1 MKLPHKRQSE
11 IVPKD
16 GIIKTH
22 TVRAFWEKFCSD
34 ISLTN
39 CRSQSLP
46 YELTGFNG
54 CSDYGPFIAVNIPG
68 EHMQL

>member
-22 TVRAFWEKFCSD
+22 TVRAFWEKFLFRYLSD
-34 ISLTN
+34 
-39 CRSQSLP
+39 
-46 YELTGFNG
+46 
-54 CSDYGPFIAVNIPG
+54 
-68 EHMQL
+68 QLQVIEFTL